1 MTDWV
6 NTTYRQGTKWAPFP
20 KPSGVWMQGEDRLY
34 MRRYSK
40 HSWTVVAF
48 NERPAKPRHKKLAGP
63 FPDLDSAKV
72 AFLLIRSAL

>member
-1 MTDWV
+1 VSAGFTGWYSV
-6 NTTYRQGTKWAPFP
+6 IGEGLKT
-20 KPSGVWMQGEDRLY
+20 SIWMQGEDRLY